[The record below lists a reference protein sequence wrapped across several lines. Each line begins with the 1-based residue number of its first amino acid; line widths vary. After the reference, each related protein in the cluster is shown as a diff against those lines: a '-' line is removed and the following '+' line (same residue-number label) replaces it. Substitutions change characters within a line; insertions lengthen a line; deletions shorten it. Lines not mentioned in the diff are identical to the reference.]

1 MLFDTPLL
9 PGLIFREDLLGPD
22 EEETLIAYIDR
33 LDLTP
38 FRFQG
43 WTGKRLTRTFG
54 WRYDFDDR
62 SFEPVEPLPEWLSG
76 LRAKAAGVAALP
88 PEQFVH
94 ALVTRYDPG
103 APIGWHRDRPHF
115 GTVAGV
121 SLGSETTLRFR
132 KREGAAFR
140 RAGLVLPPRSAY
152 VLADEARTEWEHSI
166 APARQLRY
174 SITFRTLSAKGKAAS
189 GERS

>member
-1 MLFDTPLL
+1 
-9 PGLIFREDLLGPD
+9 
-22 EEETLIAYIDR
+22 
-33 LDLTP
+33 
-38 FRFQG
+38 
-43 WTGKRLTRTFG
+43 
-54 WRYDFDDR
+54 
-62 SFEPVEPLPEWLSG
+62 
-76 LRAKAAGVAALP
+76 VAALP